1 VAKIAGQFDRRRRN
15 QLRTPPCAERLGVD
29 KPEHTVCE
37 FGSADSL
44 ARWHTPLRE
53 PTDDVGGRGGMRF
66 QLFASQLCD
75 ETVGLTARLAELLGV
90 NPKFR
95 LDGLEQQPVVLRP
108 CHLRYQR
115 IRGNGSGRPR
125 WTTTKS
131 M

>member
-1 VAKIAGQFDRRRRN
+1 
-15 QLRTPPCAERLGVD
+15 
-29 KPEHTVCE
+29 
-37 FGSADSL
+37 
-44 ARWHTPLRE
+44 
-53 PTDDVGGRGGMRF
+53 MRF

-90 NPKFR
+90 NPEFR

-108 CHLRYQR
+108 CHLQYQR